1 MPNFSLS
8 IEIISMLTDVLIS
21 HDVIIF
27 KGDNSFIRP
36 FIKRKMPKTKKKKQK
51 LMSIQNK
58 QATQIIE
65 QRNRNKQNIPIK
77 SVNRNETIWN
87 KIEIKLFLLFFIIVW
102 CLSWYIN
109 CLDLCDFLGV
119 QWHYK

>member
-77 SVNRNETIWN
+77 SVNRNETI
-87 KIEIKLFLLFFIIVW
+87 
-102 CLSWYIN
+102 
-109 CLDLCDFLGV
+109 
-119 QWHYK
+119 